1 MDAFPSIQTN
11 SISEQDPQKQSTSNG
26 VLSTAERLMLQH
38 QTQPQTNGVQHLSY
52 EEMRASPQF
61 NGVQPSDPINHQNKK
76 KQPDMDSETAFP
88 SLGTPAAA
96 PKTSGGWGSG
106 PALSAR
112 VATNSKSG
120 MPTNFNSNV
129 FTETLVLFISGIHI
143 GPVPQQFREKGPRQ
157 AGEKREEDPKTLPDV
172 LRAIQRRH
180 PTVSVE
186 SSTSRDRV
194 TILFKTPYTLPPVTS
209 STPPLVKAASG
220 LNPEDRIVRAR
231 QELITR
237 VTRKIEKIVMVPAH
251 VKPYVIGQKGRVL
264 KNIIEST
271 GASVNLP
278 PKDDS
283 RPILLNQDQEPSTEE
298 IEMIPITING
308 EESAVLD
315 AEDRIKAI
323 VKERSNKVNLKVESI
338 PIDFYPILDGPSP
351 SESKLTSITQR
362 TLVEKHGIKEEDLN
376 CRVIVPSTHQ
386 LRKINRSHI
395 CLADEGNEDNTDSE
409 DVTKSSAIV
418 VSGEREQVDLVIKL
432 VQSIYDDFLRKTTKV
447 EFELPKRQHR
457 FLDGQTL
464 DEILSSTGSIVA
476 LPPAND
482 PSEKVL
488 VRGEKMANVQ
498 ALGLVMTAANA
509 KEVDCIDLK
518 TLQPNSPKYHKEI
531 ITYLSTKSGQTK
543 LKQIQDQHKSK
554 VQIYVPLVSS
564 FSSTIELVG
573 MENQDIQKV
582 KDIILTYIKTSLKP
596 EYFESIEVD
605 YLLHRFL
612 LNKKNLKLKTIQE
625 QKGIEI
631 IIPNESEKRSS
642 ILLCGSSP
650 KSSGNHQEMINNLKI
665 VKDEISKVIKELDNI
680 QTISIEVDEKFHSY
694 IQGPNRTT
702 LNAIIGEEKLVSVE
716 VGSKEKVDLIKIRGP
731 KNEVERVEKEIKRIA
746 EEAKVND
753 TINSFTTEF
762 EVESKHVSHLVGKGG
777 STVAK
782 LREEL
787 GVRVDFSDG
796 PGGGGSQQVGG
807 NNENESNHHRKKKTM
822 SKVSIVIQ
830 GRKENVEEAKKRI
843 LAQAERLAD
852 EITISLPLLS
862 GLDRRSLIGKGG
874 KYVTRLQDV
883 HLVRIN
889 MPRAPTDESGASVSD
904 GDNIVIRGP
913 KKGVDAVRK
922 ELIELMEY
930 EKENGN
936 TITLTISTKSIS
948 RIVGKG
954 GIQADKIKEESGI
967 GSLDIDKSESSEG
980 VSKVLIKGTKSSILL
995 AKKMINSIVQEVDDE
1010 GSTEIMIEKV
1020 YHQTLIGKGG
1030 SKLREIVKR
1039 AGGDEDDAKMVKFP
1053 RTSDSNQV
1061 IIKGSKKLIPKIKE
1075 QLEIEVNKLKSQ
1087 IVWGLQIPKS
1097 IQPGLIGRGA
1107 IGLKTLQNQF
1117 GILIHAP
1124 GWREWSTVSEPIN
1137 LNDDLKGVEDNEIFK
1152 LVGTKEACL
1161 AAAQEMKSKAVP
1173 KERVSKA
1180 SKTVMV
1186 PKALHNQVSR
1196 NGRLFRELPKAIR
1209 IDHSNIR
1216 TPQPFQMPTS
1226 VLDKAIAG
1234 ATIPATRI
1242 DMDEEDAENQ
1252 MGWNVQEIPESK
1264 ESEDGEIPWNIHGP
1278 NEEEVEKVSQMIQN
1292 RIKKETNNKN
1302 PKTKTFT
1309 HLAIAKVPVSL
1320 MPRIIGRGGNG
1331 LRIMNEESDGAM
1343 IDVIGKVGSD
1353 SLSICGSLEQLEIV
1367 KKIIIRFI
1375 KGNAY

>member
-1 MDAFPSIQTN
+1 MNSFPSIQSN
-11 SISEQDPQKQSTSNG
+11 PISDQDSNPQSTSNG
-26 VLSTAERLMLQH
+26 VISTAERLMLQH
-38 QTQPQTNGVQHLSY
+38 QNTSQPNGVQHLSY
-52 EEMRASPQF
+52 EEIRASPHL
-61 NGVQPSDPINHQNKK
+61 NGTHQPDRINQSKN

-112 VATNSKSG
+112 MATNSKSG
-120 MPTNFNSNV
+120 MPTNLNSNM
-129 FTETLVLFISGIHI
+129 FTETLVLYISGIHI
-143 GPVPQQFREKGPRQ
+143 GPVPPQFREKGPRQ

-194 TILFKTPYTLPPVTS
+194 TILFKTPFTLPPVTS
-209 STPPLVKAASG
+209 STPPLVKAASA
-220 LNPEDRIVRAR
+220 LNPEDRIIRAR

-237 VTRKIEKIVMVPAH
+237 VTRKIEKIIKVPAH

-278 PKDDS
+278 PKDDNRS
-283 RPILLNQDQEPSTEE
+283 ILLNQDQDLSNEE
-298 IEMIPITING
+298 SEMIPITING

-323 VKERSNKVNLKVESI
+323 VKERSNKVNMKIESI
-338 PIDFYPILDGPSP
+338 PIDFYPILDGPNP
-351 SESKLTSITQR
+351 TESKLTDLSQR
-362 TLVEKHGIKEEDLN
+362 TLMEKHGIKEEDLN

-386 LRKINRSHI
+386 LREINRSHL
-395 CLADEGNEDNTDSE
+395 CLVEEINEDSHE
-409 DVTKSSAIV
+409 VEELAKSSAIV
-418 VSGEREQVDLVIKL
+418 VSGEREQVELVIKL

-464 DEILSSTGSIVA
+464 DEILSSTGSIVV

-509 KEVDCIDLK
+509 KEVD
-518 TLQPNSPKYHKEI
+518 Y
-531 ITYLSTKSGQTK
+531 
-543 LKQIQDQHKSK
+543 QHKSK
-554 VQIYVPLVSS
+554 VQIYIPLLTSC
-564 FSSTIELVG
+564 STMIEFVG
-573 MENQDIQKV
+573 NDNQEIQKV
-582 KDIILTYIKTSLKP
+582 KEIVLSYIKNSLKP
-596 EYFESIEVD
+596 EYFDSIEVD
-605 YLLHRFL
+605 YLLHRYL

-625 QKGIEI
+625 QKGL
-631 IIPNESEKRSS
+631 NTTK
-642 ILLCGSSP
+642 GTH
-650 KSSGNHQEMINNLKI
+650 NHQALINNLKI
-665 VKDEISKVIKELDNI
+665 VKDEILKVIKELDNI
-680 QTISIEVDEKFHSY
+680 QTVSIEIPEKLHSY
-694 IQGPNRTT
+694 VQGPNCTT

-716 VGSKEKVDLIKIRGP
+716 VGCKEKMDQVKIRGP

-753 TINSFTTEF
+753 TINSFSTEF

-796 PGGGGSQQVGG
+796 PGSQQAGGG
-807 NNENESNHHRKKKTM
+807 NENESNHHKKKRPM

-852 EITISLPLLS
+852 EVTISLPILS

-889 MPRAPTDESGASVSD
+889 MPRAPSDESGASVSD

-936 TITLTISTKSIS
+936 TITLTISTKSIP

-967 GSLDIDKSESSEG
+967 GSLDIDKSESSDG
-980 VSKVLIKGTKSSILL
+980 VSKVVIKGTKSSILL

-1010 GSTEIMIEKV
+1010 GSVEIMIEKV

-1030 SKLREIVKR
+1030 SKLREIVQR
-1039 AGGDEDDAKMVKFP
+1039 AGGDEEDAKMVKFP
-1053 RTSDSNQV
+1053 RQSDSNQV

-1075 QLEIEVNKLKSQ
+1075 QLEVEVNNLKSQ
-1087 IVWGLQIPKS
+1087 IVWGIQIPKAS
-1097 IQPGLIGRGA
+1097 QPSLIGRGA
-1107 IGLKTLQNQF
+1107 SGLKTLQNSHKV
-1117 GILIHAP
+1117 LIHAP
-1124 GWREWSTVSEPIN
+1124 GWREWNGVPQPIN
-1137 LNDDLKGVEDNEIFK
+1137 FDEELKGVESNEIFK

-1196 NGRLFRELPKAIR
+1196 NGRLFRDLPKAIR
-1209 IDHSNIR
+1209 IDHSNIQ
-1216 TPQPFQMPTS
+1216 TPQPFKIPRS
-1226 VLDKAIAG
+1226 ILEKAIAEV
-1234 ATIPATRI
+1234 TLPATRI
-1242 DMDEEDAENQ
+1242 DMDEEDVENQ
-1252 MGWNVQEIPESK
+1252 MGWIIQEIPESK

-1278 NEEEVEKVSQMIQN
+1278 NEEEVEKVYQMIQN
-1292 RIKKETNNKN
+1292 RIQKEMKSK
-1302 PKTKTFT
+1302 PDQQKSFT

-1331 LRIMNEESDGAM
+1331 LKIMNEESEGAM

-1353 SLSICGSLEQLEIV
+1353 CLSVCGRLEQVEIV
-1367 KKIIIRFI
+1367 RKIIVRFM
-1375 KGNAY
+1375 KGSAY

>member
-1 MDAFPSIQTN
+1 MDSFPSIQAT

-61 NGVQPSDPINHQNKK
+61 NGVHQSEPISHQTKK

-112 VATNSKSG
+112 IATNSKSG
-120 MPTNFNSNV
+120 MPTNLNSNM

-143 GPVPQQFREKGPRQ
+143 GPVPPQFREKGPRQ
-157 AGEKREEDPKTLPDV
+157 AGEKREEDPKTLPEV

-283 RPILLNQDQEPSTEE
+283 RLIALNQDQDPSTEE
-298 IEMIPITING
+298 VEMIPITING

-338 PIDFYPILDGPSP
+338 PVDFYPILDGPDP
-351 SESKLTSITQR
+351 SESKLTTITQR

-395 CLADEGNEDNTDSE
+395 CLADEGNEDSTDVE
-409 DVTKSSAIV
+409 DAIKSSAIV

-457 FLDGQTL
+457 FLDGHTL

-518 TLQPNSPKYHKEI
+518 TLQPNSKTYHQEI

-543 LKQIQDQHKSK
+543 VKQIQDQHKSK
-554 VQIYVPLVSS
+554 VQIYIPLPTS

-573 MENQDIQKV
+573 TDNQEIQKV
-582 KDIILTYIKTSLKP
+582 KDIILSYIKTSLKP

-605 YLLHRFL
+605 YLLHRYL
-612 LNKKNLKLKTIQE
+612 LNKKNLKLKSIQE
-625 QKGIEI
+625 QKGIEV

-642 ILLCGSSP
+642 ILLCGGTT
-650 KSSGNHQEMINNLKI
+650 KSNNHQDFINNLKI
-665 VKDEISKVIKELDNI
+665 VKDEILKVVKELDNI
-680 QTISIEVDEKFHSY
+680 QTVSIEVNERFHSY

-716 VGSKEKVDLIKIRGP
+716 VGFKEKVDQIMIRGP
-731 KNEVERVEKEIKRIA
+731 KNEVERVEKEIKRLA

-796 PGGGGSQQVGG
+796 PGAGGSQQVGG
-807 NNENESNHHRKKKTM
+807 MNENDHHRKKKPI

-843 LAQAERLAD
+843 LAQADRLAD
-852 EITISLPLLS
+852 EVTISLPLLS

-874 KYVTRLQDV
+874 KYVTRLQDT

-936 TITLTISTKSIS
+936 TITLTISTKSIP

-967 GSLDIDKSESSEG
+967 GSLDIDKSESADG

-1010 GSTEIMIEKV
+1010 GSVEIMIEKV

-1039 AGGDEDDAKMVKFP
+1039 AGGDEEDAKMVKFP
-1053 RTSDSNQV
+1053 RSSDSNQV
-1061 IIKGSKKLIPKIKE
+1061 TIKGSKKLIPKIKE
-1075 QLEIEVNKLKSQ
+1075 QLEREVQNLKSQ
-1087 IVWGLQIPKS
+1087 IVWGIQIPKS

-1107 IGLKTLQNQF
+1107 SGLKTLQNQF
-1117 GILIHAP
+1117 GVLIHAP
-1124 GWREWSTVSEPIN
+1124 GWREWSSVADPVN
-1137 LNDDLKGVEDNEIFK
+1137 AADDLKGVESNEIFK

-1161 AAAQEMKSKAVP
+1161 AAAQEMKGKAVP

-1186 PKALHNQVSR
+1186 PRALHNQVSR
-1196 NGRLFRELPKAIR
+1196 NGRLFRDLPKAIR
-1209 IDHSNIR
+1209 IDHSNIP
-1216 TPQPFQMPTS
+1216 TPQAFKIPAA
-1226 VLDKAIAG
+1226 VLEKAIAG

-1252 MGWNVQEIPESK
+1252 MGWCVQEIPESQ

-1278 NEEEVEKVSQMIQN
+1278 NDEEVEKVSQMIQN
-1292 RIKKETNNKN
+1292 RIKKETNTKS
-1302 PKTKTFT
+1302 PKSKTFT
-1309 HLAIAKVPVSL
+1309 HLAIAKVPASL

-1331 LRIMNEESDGAM
+1331 LRIMNEESEGAM

-1367 KKIIIRFI
+1367 KKIIVRFI
-1375 KGNAY
+1375 KGNPY